1 VSATANAISQ
11 TERLEQF
18 GTVTKHGQ
26 ALPLRWLRAV
36 AWFCRHKPLGAIGG
50 FIVVLLLLCAAFASQ
65 IAPYGYDVRDYTRLL
80 ANPSFAHLLG
90 TDDVGRDIFSRIVYG
105 ARVSVIVGF
114 GTVSLSTIVAG
125 LIGIPAGYFGG
136 KLDLIE
142 QRFVDIWLSV
152 PPLVLLITFAAI
164 FGTPTTNITILP
176 DPFKTTLNPAEI
188 RTAQIIF
195 ALGLILAGGSSRVF
209 RSAAISVRNNQYNE
223 AARAIGAS
231 DLRILWHYIL
241 PNVLPVML
249 VIATVQLGTAI
260 LIEASLS
267 FLGFGIPPPVPAWGS
282 MLSGNATQFV
292 NRAPILA
299 VWPGLAISFAV
310 FGFNMLGDGLR
321 DVLDPR
327 LRGSQ

>member
-1 VSATANAISQ
+1 M
-11 TERLEQF
+11 
-18 GTVTKHGQ
+18 
-26 ALPLRWLRAV
+26 RWLRAGL
-36 AWFCRHKPLGAIGG
+36 WFFQHKPLAAVGG
-50 FIVVLLLLCAAFASQ
+50 VLVVLMLICAFFASQ
-65 IAPYGYDVRDYTRLL
+65 IAPYGYDVRDYSALL
-80 ANPSFAHLLG
+80 AHPSSAHLLG

-114 GTVSLSTIVAG
+114 GTVFLSTTIAG
-125 LIGIPAGYFGG
+125 LVGIPAGYFGG
-136 KLDLIE
+136 KWDLLV
-142 QRFVDIWLSV
+142 QRLVDIWLSC
-152 PPLVLLITFAAI
+152 PPLVLLITFAAM
-164 FGTPTTNITILP
+164 FGTPTTVQRILP
-176 DPFKTTLNPAEI
+176 DPLRLSLDPAEI

-195 ALGLILAGGSSRVF
+195 ALGLILSGGSSRVF
-209 RSAAISVRNNQYNE
+209 RSAVIGIRHNQYNE
-223 AARAIGAS
+223 AARALGATH
-231 DLRILWHYIL
+231 LRVLLRYIV

-267 FLGFGIPPPVPAWGS
+267 FLQFGIPPPVPAWGS

-299 VWPGLAISFAV
+299 VWPGLAISLAV

>member
-1 VSATANAISQ
+1 MAVTSRIELPEGLATRQHPAP
-11 TERLEQF
+11 
-18 GTVTKHGQ
+18 GPG
-26 ALPLRWLRAV
+26 RWLHAITHF
-36 AWFCRHKPLGAIGG
+36 AQHKPLAAAGG
-50 FIVVLLLLCAAFASQ
+50 VIVVVMLICAFFASQ
-65 IAPYGYDVRDYTRLL
+65 IAPYGYDVRDYHALL

-105 ARVSVIVGF
+105 ARVSIIVGF
-114 GTVSLSTIVAG
+114 GTVILSTTLAG
-125 LIGIPAGYFGG
+125 LIGVTAGYFGG
-136 KLDLIE
+136 WVDLLM
-142 QRFVDIWLSV
+142 QRLVDIWLAF
-152 PPLVLLITFAAI
+152 PALLLLIVAAAI
-164 FGTPTTNITILP
+164 FGTPTTPVTIFP
-176 DPFKTTLNPAEI
+176 RPFSLHLDPAEI
-188 RTAQIIF
+188 RTGQIIF

-209 RSAAISVRNNQYNE
+209 RSAVIAIRHNQYIE

-231 DLRILWHYIL
+231 HFRVIIFYVL
-241 PNVLPVML
+241 PNVMPVML

-260 LIEASLS
+260 LIEAALS
-267 FLGFGIPPPVPAWGS
+267 FLQFGIPPPVPAWGS

-299 VWPGLAISFAV
+299 VWPGLAISLAV

>member
-1 VSATANAISQ
+1 MALTSQ
-11 TERLEQF
+11 VDLAEGSLVR
-18 GTVTKHGQ
+18 GDRGQ
-26 ALPLRWLRAV
+26 IPPIRWARSIARF
-36 AWFCRHKPLGAIGG
+36 AQRKPLAAAGG
-50 FIVVLLLLCAAFASQ
+50 VIVVIMLVCAVFAAN
-65 IAPYGYDVRDYTRLL
+65 IAPYGYDVRDYHALL
-80 ANPSFAHLLG
+80 ANPSFSHLLG

-105 ARVSVIVGF
+105 ARVSIIVGF
-114 GTVSLSTIVAG
+114 GTIFISTLVAG
-125 LIGIPAGYFGG
+125 FIGVSAGYFGG
-136 KLDLIE
+136 WVDLLM
-142 QRFVDIWLSV
+142 QRLVDVWLAF
-152 PPLVLLITFAAI
+152 PALLLLIVFAAV
-164 FGTPTTNITILP
+164 FGTPTTPKVLFAHTPLKLVL
-176 DPFKTTLNPAEI
+176 DPAEI

-195 ALGLILAGGSSRVF
+195 SLGLILSGGSSRVF
-209 RSAAISVRNNQYNE
+209 RSAVIAIRHNQYIE

-231 DLRILWHYIL
+231 HPRVIFRYIL
-241 PNVLPVML
+241 PNVMPVML

-267 FLGFGIPPPVPAWGS
+267 FLQFGIPPPVPAWGS

-299 VWPGLAISFAV
+299 VWPGLAISLAV

>member
-1 VSATANAISQ
+1 MAATPQAEVVEGLLTRGERSQ
-11 TERLEQF
+11 TP
-18 GTVTKHGQ
+18 VI
-26 ALPLRWLRAV
+26 RWGRSITRFAQ
-36 AWFCRHKPLGAIGG
+36 RKPLAAAGGAI
-50 FIVVLLLLCAAFASQ
+50 VVVMLVCAVFASQ
-65 IAPYGYDVRDYTRLL
+65 IAPYGYDVRDYHALL
-80 ANPSFAHLLG
+80 SSPSFQHLLG

-105 ARVSVIVGF
+105 ARVSIIVGF
-114 GTVSLSTIVAG
+114 GTVFLSTIIAG
-125 LIGIPAGYFGG
+125 TVGVSAGYFGG
-136 KLDLIE
+136 KTDLVV
-142 QRFVDIWLSV
+142 QRLVDIWLSC

-164 FGTPTTNITILP
+164 FGTPTTPKTILP
-176 DPFKTTLNPAEI
+176 PPFGLRLEPAEI

-195 ALGLILAGGSSRVF
+195 ALGLILSGGSSRVF
-209 RSAAISVRNNQYNE
+209 RSAVIAIRNNQYNE

-231 DLRILWHYIL
+231 NLRIIFRYIL
-241 PNVLPVML
+241 PNVFPVML

-267 FLGFGIPPPVPAWGS
+267 FLQFGIPPPVPAWGS

-299 VWPGLAISFAV
+299 VWPGLAISLAV

>member
-1 VSATANAISQ
+1 M
-11 TERLEQF
+11 LEQQ
-18 GTVTKHGQ
+18 Q
-26 ALPLRWLRAV
+26 AAPVRWVRAILK
-36 AWFCRHKPLGAIGG
+36 FCEHKPLAAAGGA
-50 FIVVLLLLCAAFASQ
+50 IVVLMLFCAFFASL
-65 IAPYGYDVRDYTRLL
+65 IAPYGYDVRDYHSLL
-80 ANPSFAHLLG
+80 ANPSFSHLLG

-114 GTVSLSTIVAG
+114 GTVFLSTTVAA
-125 LIGIPAGYFGG
+125 LVGIPAGYFGG
-136 KLDLIE
+136 KWDLVE
-142 QRFVDIWLSV
+142 QRVVDVWLST
-152 PPLVLLITFAAI
+152 PPLVLLITFAAV
-164 FGTPTTNITILP
+164 FGTPTTPQPVLP
-176 DPFKTTLNPAEI
+176 PPIRLVLAPAEI
-188 RTAQIIF
+188 RTVQIIF

-209 RSAAISVRNNQYNE
+209 RSAVIGIRNNQYNE

-231 DLRILWHYIL
+231 ELRILLRYIV
-241 PNVLPVML
+241 PNILPVML

-260 LIEASLS
+260 LIEATLS
-267 FLGFGIPPPVPAWGS
+267 FLSFGIPPPVPAWGS

-299 VWPGLAISFAV
+299 VWPGLAISLAV

>member
-1 VSATANAISQ
+1 VSQ
-11 TERLEQF
+11 VEVLEQLQ
-18 GTVTKHGQ
+18 GRHDQAQAAPRRWVRSITK
-26 ALPLRWLRAV
+26 
-36 AWFCRHKPLGAIGG
+36 FCLHKPLAAFGGAI
-50 FIVVLLLLCAAFASQ
+50 VVVMLVCAVFASQ
-65 IAPYGYDVRDYTRLL
+65 IAPYGYDLRDYHSLL

-105 ARVSVIVGF
+105 ARVSIIVGF
-114 GTVSLSTIVAG
+114 GTVFLSTIIAACV
-125 LIGIPAGYFGG
+125 GIPAGYFGG
-136 KLDLIE
+136 KWDIVV
-142 QRFVDIWLSV
+142 QRVVDIWLST

-164 FGTPTTNITILP
+164 FGTPTTPVAIFHGSFRMSLE
-176 DPFKTTLNPAEI
+176 PAEI

-195 ALGLILAGGSSRVF
+195 ALGLILSGGSSRVF
-209 RSAAISVRNNQYNE
+209 RSAVIGIRNNQYNE
-223 AARAIGAS
+223 AARSLGATNM
-231 DLRILWHYIL
+231 RILLRYIL
-241 PNVLPVML
+241 PNVAPVML

-260 LIEASLS
+260 LIEATLS
-267 FLGFGIPPPVPAWGS
+267 FLQFGIPPPVPAWGS

-299 VWPGLAISFAV
+299 VWPGLAISLAV